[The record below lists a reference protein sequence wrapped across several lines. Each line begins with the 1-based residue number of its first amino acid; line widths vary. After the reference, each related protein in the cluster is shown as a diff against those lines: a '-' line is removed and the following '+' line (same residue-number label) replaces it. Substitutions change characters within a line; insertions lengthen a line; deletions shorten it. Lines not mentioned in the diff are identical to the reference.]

1 MQFFETERLVLR
13 NVEAGDADIM
23 YDYRNNE
30 TCARFQRGQTKDLEG
45 IKAMIGRRKDDKLT
59 AQFSACDRTQ
69 RQR

>member
-30 TCARFQRGQTKDLEG
+30 TCLDIQYRTG
-45 IKAMIGRRKDDKLT
+45 ITERATLT
-59 AQFSACDRTQ
+59 RPCTR
-69 RQR
+69 

>member
-30 TCARFQRGQTKDLEG
+30 TCARFQRGQT
-45 IKAMIGRRKDDKLT
+45 
-59 AQFSACDRTQ
+59 
-69 RQR
+69 